1 MNRSHRVR
9 NQEQGR
15 LSPRS
20 SHDPRLC
27 SFLAVFQPFS
37 SRIDLA
43 PWSDQDS
50 VAERIAPLLGM
61 LTVSV

>member
-1 MNRSHRVR
+1 
-9 NQEQGR
+9 
-15 LSPRS
+15 
-20 SHDPRLC
+20 LC

-50 VAERIAPLLGM
+50 VAERIAPLLLM
-61 LTVSV
+61 LTLSV